1 MIKRNLSSVLEK
13 QAQSYPVVTLT
24 GPRQSGKTTL
34 CKHVF
39 QNFEY
44 KNLEDPETLLIAQS
58 DPKAFLKTKKE
69 GLIIDEF
76 QRFPKLASYIQVIVD
91 ENKSAGQF
99 ILSGS
104 QQLELSQ
111 TVSQSLAGRTSI
123 LKLLPLSYKELYK
136 EKKVSLEDL
145 LYKGFFPRVHDSKLN
160 PTEAFSSYVSTYVER
175 DIRQI
180 SEVHNLRSF
189 NLFLKVCASQIGQ
202 TVNFSKI
209 SNDLGV
215 SYKTIQSWLS
225 LLEASFLV
233 FTLPS
238 YFKNLKKRVIKSPK
252 IYFYDIGLAA
262 YLLGAKSPEHISVLP
277 NKGSLFENFIVA
289 DFYKRSYNAGINPEF
304 YFYRDNSGLE
314 IDLIEDH
321 PEGPNLYEIKMG
333 STYTSDFSK
342 NINSYIKNNNTV
354 QKKSIIYSGDGDK
367 MVNSIQLVAYNQM

>member
-1 MIKRNLSSVLEK
+1 MIERKLSRILFK
-13 QAQSYPVVTLT
+13 QTQKYPVVTLT

-39 QNFEY
+39 KDYEY
-44 KNLEDPETLLIAQS
+44 KNLEDPETLLIAQA
-58 DPKAFLKTKKE
+58 DPKTFLTTAKK

-76 QRFPKLASYIQVIVD
+76 QRFPKLASYIQVLVD
-91 ENKSAGQF
+91 EKKSNGQF

-111 TVSQSLAGRTSI
+111 SVSQSLAGRTSI
-123 LKLLPLSYKELYK
+123 LKLLPLSYKELYQ
-136 EKKVSLEDL
+136 EKKINIDDI
-145 LYKGFFPRVHDSKLN
+145 LYKGFLPRIHDSKLN
-160 PTEAFSSYVSTYVER
+160 PTEAFSSYISTYVER

-215 SYKTIQSWLS
+215 SYKTTQSWLS

-233 FTLPS
+233 FTLPP
-238 YFKNLKKRVIKSPK
+238 YFKNLKKRIIKSPK
-252 IYFYDIGLAA
+252 LYFYDVGLAA
-262 YLLGAKSPEHISVLP
+262 FLLGVKNSGHISILP

-289 DFYKRSYNAGINPEF
+289 DFYKRSYHKA
-304 YFYRDNSGLE
+304 
-314 IDLIEDH
+314 
-321 PEGPNLYEIKMG
+321 
-333 STYTSDFSK
+333 
-342 NINSYIKNNNTV
+342 
-354 QKKSIIYSGDGDK
+354 
-367 MVNSIQLVAYNQM
+367 